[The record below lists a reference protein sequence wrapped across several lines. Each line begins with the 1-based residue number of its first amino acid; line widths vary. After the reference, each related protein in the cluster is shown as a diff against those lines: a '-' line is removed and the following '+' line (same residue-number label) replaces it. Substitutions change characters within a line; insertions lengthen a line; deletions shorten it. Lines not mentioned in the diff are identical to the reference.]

1 MQSSARIPRLFTLFL
16 LFPLLAAAPITP
28 ASGGPGEPL
37 KSCHILTAADAER
50 ILGQPVRLTRD
61 DAGLEGEKRRCWLTY
76 TGVSK
81 DGATGED
88 CNLNFLL
95 EQNEKNPSTEQ
106 ARQVLA
112 STRASNSHDQVI
124 TGLPGIGDE
133 AFLFGDIPSV
143 YFIMARKGPVVIRLQ
158 IKQATATVSL
168 PELKAF
174 AAKVAR
180 QL

>member
-1 MQSSARIPRLFTLFL
+1 MQSSARRSRLFPLFL
-16 LFPLLAAAPITP
+16 LLPLLTVAPIMP
-28 ASGGPGEPL
+28 ANGDPGEPL
-37 KSCHILTAADAER
+37 KSCHILTAAEAER

-61 DAGLEGEKRRCWLTY
+61 VSGVEGEKQRCWLTY

-81 DGATGED
+81 DSATGDD

-124 TGLPGIGDE
+124 TDLPGIGDE

-143 YFIMARKGPVVIRLQ
+143 YFIMARKGPVVVRLQ